1 MQKTKKT
8 LIFLVDVLVLGL
20 SFLISLRIGYLYTFT
35 PEIYKT
41 HIGPFL
47 IIYTIWLL
55 MLFAF
60 GMYEAENLRPKTKNL
75 KNLVASLILSF
86 LISIAFFYIFEIFGI
101 SPKTNLVVNIVV
113 FILIFILARRLVTY
127 IYKKKFT
134 EKILLIGEDM
144 YIEKLKK
151 HFEKNTDHYQV
162 KLQLARLD
170 ENSVQQIQNQK
181 YDIVIYSKQ
190 YIDQNIL
197 SQNIKTFFQK
207 NISFMDTRKAFE
219 EILNKIPE
227 DLVDNILLIDNTY
240 KFENKIYEIVTRGA
254 ETILAIL
261 GLALLSPILFII
273 FITLKI
279 QDGGPFVYSQKRI
292 GKNGKEFK
300 IYKIRSMIINA
311 EKNGA
316 QWSTDTDN
324 RITKVGKILRDTHL
338 DESLQL
344 LNIIKGDISIV
355 GPRPERR
362 EFIVDIEKEIKKYDL
377 RHLIKPGITGWAQI
391 NYKYGS
397 SIEDAKEKFE
407 YDLYYVK
414 NRNIFLDVV
423 IIIRTIQRIF
433 FKN

>member
-1 MQKTKKT
+1 
-8 LIFLVDVLVLGL
+8 
-20 SFLISLRIGYLYTFT
+20 
-35 PEIYKT
+35 
-41 HIGPFL
+41 
-47 IIYTIWLL
+47 